1 LNRIHAFDILI
12 YTTNKEDKEMNLK
25 KLLALV
31 LAAAMVCCF
40 AASCGGSGSTEEAAE
55 ETTAEKTD
63 VKIGVR
69 SDLIDYFNAIQP
81 VLTEKG
87 YNVEMVSFD
96 DSIQP
101 NVALG
106 EGSIDINWFQHEPY
120 LTAYNAENSTDF
132 VMVQPKT
139 YAPLFAMYSTKH
151 ESIDDLQDGAV
162 IGVCNDATNQDRG
175 LKMLADN
182 GLITLDDS
190 VEVATIHDIKENPHN
205 FEFQEAEMQMLPQSI
220 DDLDGICLAG
230 QHMVNAGNDPS
241 KYLIKSSD
249 EQEYAVGFV
258 VKAENADAAW
268 AKGIAEAA
276 QCDELAAALKEISG
290 GALLPTWE

>member
-1 LNRIHAFDILI
+1 M
-12 YTTNKEDKEMNLK
+12 KLK
-25 KLLALV
+25 KFMAMLLIAV
-31 LAAAMVCCF
+31 MACCLATA
-40 AASCGGSGSTEEAAE
+40 CGSSDSGEEAAD
-55 ETTAEKTD
+55 ETAVEKTD

-69 SDLIDYFNAIQP
+69 SDLIDYYNAIEP
-81 VLTEKG
+81 VLQAKG
-87 YNVEMVSFD
+87 YNPEMVSFD

-101 NVALG
+101 NVALA

-120 LTAYNAENSTDF
+120 LTAYNAENGTDF

-151 ESIDDLQDGAV
+151 KSIEELPDGAV

-182 GLITLDDS
+182 GLITLDES
-190 VEVATIHDIKENPHN
+190 VEVATIHDIKDNPHN
-205 FEFQEAEMQMLPQSI
+205 FTFQEAEMQMLPQSI

-241 KYLIKSSD
+241 AYLIKSSD

-258 VKAENADAAW
+258 VNAADADAAW
-268 AKGIAEAA
+268 AKDIAATA
-276 QCDELAAALKEISG
+276 QCDELAAALKEVSG
-290 GALLPTWE
+290 GALLPVWE

>member
-1 LNRIHAFDILI
+1 MKLKKYLAMILI
-12 YTTNKEDKEMNLK
+12 AVMACC
-25 KLLALV
+25 LAT
-31 LAAAMVCCF
+31 A
-40 AASCGGSGSTEEAAE
+40 CGSSDSGEEAAAD
-55 ETTAEKTD
+55 ETAVEKTD

-69 SDLIDYFNAIQP
+69 SDLIDYYNAIEP
-81 VLTEKG
+81 VLQAKG
-87 YNVEMVSFD
+87 YNPEMVSFD

-101 NVALG
+101 NVALA

-120 LTAYNAENSTDF
+120 LTAYNAENGTDF

-151 ESIDDLQDGAV
+151 KSVEELPDGAV

-182 GLITLDDS
+182 GLITLDES
-190 VEVATIHDIKENPHN
+190 VEVATVHDIKDNPHN
-205 FEFQEAEMQMLPQSI
+205 FTFQEAEMQMLPQSI
-220 DDLDGICLAG
+220 DDLDAICLAG

-241 KYLIKSSD
+241 AYLIKSSD

-258 VKAENADAAW
+258 VSAENADAAW
-268 AKGIAEAA
+268 AKDIAETS
-276 QCDELAAALKEISG
+276 QCDELAAALEEVSG
-290 GALLPTWE
+290 GALLPVWK

>member
-1 LNRIHAFDILI
+1 MKLKKYLAMILI
-12 YTTNKEDKEMNLK
+12 AVMACC
-25 KLLALV
+25 LAT
-31 LAAAMVCCF
+31 A
-40 AASCGGSGSTEEAAE
+40 CGNSDSGEEAAAD
-55 ETTAEKTD
+55 ETAVEKTD

-69 SDLIDYFNAIQP
+69 SDLIDYYNAIEP
-81 VLTEKG
+81 VLQAKG
-87 YNVEMVSFD
+87 YNPEMVSFD

-101 NVALG
+101 NVALA

-120 LTAYNAENSTDF
+120 LTAYNAENGTDF

-151 ESIDDLQDGAV
+151 KSVEELPDGAV

-190 VEVATIHDIKENPHN
+190 VEVATVHDIKDNPHN
-205 FEFQEAEMQMLPQSI
+205 FTFQEAEMQMLPQSI
-220 DDLDGICLAG
+220 DDLDAICLAG
-230 QHMVNAGNDPS
+230 QHMVNAGSDPS
-241 KYLIKSSD
+241 AYIIKSSD

-258 VKAENADAAW
+258 VSAENADAAW
-268 AKGIAEAA
+268 AKDIAETA
-276 QCDELAAALKEISG
+276 QCDELAAALEEVSG
-290 GALLPTWE
+290 GALLPVWK

>member
-1 LNRIHAFDILI
+1 MNFKKFLAMMLI
-12 YTTNKEDKEMNLK
+12 TVM
-25 KLLALV
+25 A
-31 LAAAMVCCF
+31 CCF
-40 AASCGGSGSTEEAAE
+40 ATACGKSDSGEEAGTEE
-55 ETTAEKTD
+55 TAVEKTD

-69 SDLIDYFNAIQP
+69 SDLIDYYNAVEP
-81 VLTEKG
+81 VLKEKG

-101 NVALG
+101 NVALA

-120 LTAYNAENSTDF
+120 LTAYNAENGTDF

-151 ESIDDLQDGAV
+151 EKLEDIPDGAV

-182 GLITLDDS
+182 GLITLDES
-190 VEVATIHDIKENPHN
+190 VEVATVHDIKDNPHN
-205 FEFQEAEMQMLPQSI
+205 FTFQEAEMQMLPQSI
-220 DDLDGICLAG
+220 DDLDAICLAA

-241 KYLIKSSD
+241 KYIIKSND
-249 EQEYAVGFV
+249 EEEYAVGFV
-258 VKAENADAAW
+258 VNKADADAAW
-268 AKGIAEAA
+268 AKDIAETV
-276 QCDELAAALKEISG
+276 QCDELAKALQEVSG
-290 GALLPTWE
+290 GALLPTWK

>member
-1 LNRIHAFDILI
+1 MKLKKYLAMILI
-12 YTTNKEDKEMNLK
+12 AVMACC
-25 KLLALV
+25 LAT
-31 LAAAMVCCF
+31 A
-40 AASCGGSGSTEEAAE
+40 CGSSDSGEEAAAD
-55 ETTAEKTD
+55 ETAVEKTD

-69 SDLIDYFNAIQP
+69 SDLIDYYNAIEP
-81 VLTEKG
+81 VLQAKG
-87 YNVEMVSFD
+87 YNPEMVSFD

-101 NVALG
+101 NVALA

-120 LTAYNAENSTDF
+120 LTAYNAENGTDF

-151 ESIDDLQDGAV
+151 KSVEELPDGAV

-182 GLITLDDS
+182 GLITLDES
-190 VEVATIHDIKENPHN
+190 VEVATVHDIKDNPHN
-205 FEFQEAEMQMLPQSI
+205 FTFQEAEMQMLPQSI
-220 DDLDGICLAG
+220 DDLDAICLAA

-241 KYLIKSSD
+241 KYLIKSND

-258 VKAENADAAW
+258 VTKDNADAAW
-268 AKGIAEAA
+268 AKDIAETA
-276 QCDELAAALKEISG
+276 QCDELAAALKKVSG

>member
-1 LNRIHAFDILI
+1 MKF
-12 YTTNKEDKEMNLK
+12 K
-25 KLLALV
+25 KLLALALIAV
-31 LAAAMVCCF
+31 MACCF
-40 AASCGGSGSTEEAAE
+40 ATACGGSGSSEEAATEEAAV
-55 ETTAEKTD
+55 EKTD
-63 VKIGVR
+63 IKIGVR
-69 SDLIDYFNAIQP
+69 SDLIDYYNAIEP
-81 VLTEKG
+81 VLEAKG

-120 LTAYNAENSTDF
+120 LTAYNAENGTDF

-151 ESIDDLQDGAV
+151 ESAEDLPDGAV

-182 GLITLDDS
+182 GLITLDES
-190 VEVATIHDIKENPHN
+190 VEVATVHDIKDNPHN
-205 FEFQEAEMQMLPQSI
+205 FTFQEAEMQMLPQSI
-220 DDLDGICLAG
+220 DDLDAICLAG

-241 KYLIKSSD
+241 AYIMKSND
-249 EQEYAVGFV
+249 EEAYAVGFTV
-258 VKAENADAAW
+258 NAADADAAW
-268 AKGIAEAA
+268 AKDIAETA
-276 QCDELAAALKEISG
+276 QCEELAKALAEVSS
-290 GALLPTWE
+290 GALLPLWK

>member
-1 LNRIHAFDILI
+1 
-12 YTTNKEDKEMNLK
+12 MK
-25 KLLALV
+25 KLSVLLILV
-31 LAAAMVCCF
+31 MLFSLVTFTA
-40 AASCGGSGSTEEAAE
+40 CGSSDSGEEAATDE
-55 ETTAEKTD
+55 AAVEKTD

-69 SDLIDYFNAIQP
+69 SDLIDYYNAIEP
-81 VLTEKG
+81 VLQAKG
-87 YNVEMVSFD
+87 YNPEMVSFD

-101 NVALG
+101 NVALA

-120 LTAYNAENSTDF
+120 LTAYNAENGTDF

-151 ESIDDLQDGAV
+151 KSVEELPDGAV

-190 VEVATIHDIKENPHN
+190 VEVATVHDIKDNPHN
-205 FEFQEAEMQMLPQSI
+205 FTFQEAEMQMLPQSI
-220 DDLDGICLAG
+220 DDLDAICLAG
-230 QHMVNAGNDPS
+230 QHMVNAGSDPS
-241 KYLIKSSD
+241 AYLIKSSD

-258 VKAENADAAW
+258 VSAENADAAW
-268 AKGIAEAA
+268 AKDIAETA
-276 QCDELAAALKEISG
+276 QCDGLAAALEEVSG
-290 GALLPTWE
+290 GALLPVWK

>member
-1 LNRIHAFDILI
+1 M
-12 YTTNKEDKEMNLK
+12 KLK
-25 KLLALV
+25 KFLALI

-40 AASCGGSGSTEEAAE
+40 ATACGSKDSGE
-55 ETTAEKTD
+55 ETTEDTAVEKTD

-69 SDLIDYFNAIQP
+69 SDLIDYYNAIEP
-81 VLTEKG
+81 VLKAKG

-101 NVALG
+101 NVALA
-106 EGSIDINWFQHEPY
+106 EGSIDMNWFQHEPY
-120 LTAYNAENSTDF
+120 LTAYNAENGTDF

-151 ESIDDLQDGAV
+151 EKIEDLPDGAV
-162 IGVCNDATNQDRG
+162 IGLCNDATNQDRG

-182 GLITLDDS
+182 GLITLDES
-190 VEVATIHDIKENPHN
+190 VEVATIHDVKDNPHN
-205 FEFQEAEMQMLPQSI
+205 FTFQEAEMQMLPQSI
-220 DDLDGICLAG
+220 DDLDAICLAA

-241 KYLIKSSD
+241 KYLIKSND

-258 VKAENADAAW
+258 VAKDNADAAW
-268 AKGIAEAA
+268 AKDIAETA
-276 QCDELAAALKEISG
+276 QCDELAAALKKVSG

>member
-1 LNRIHAFDILI
+1 M
-12 YTTNKEDKEMNLK
+12 KLK
-25 KLLALV
+25 KLLAMMLMV
-31 LAAAMVCCF
+31 VLTGCLLAA
-40 AASCGGSGSTEEAAE
+40 CGGSGDAEEAAE
-55 ETTAEKTD
+55 ADKTD

-69 SDLIDYFNAIQP
+69 SDLIDYYNAIEP
-81 VLTEKG
+81 VLQAKG

-101 NVALG
+101 NVALA

-120 LTAYNAENSTDF
+120 LNAYNAENGTDF

-151 ESIDDLQDGAV
+151 KSVDELPDGAV

-182 GLITLDDS
+182 GLITLDES
-190 VEVATIHDIKENPHN
+190 VEVATIHDIAENPHN
-205 FEFQEAEMQMLPQSI
+205 FTFQEAEMQMLPQSI
-220 DDLDGICLAG
+220 DDLDAICLAG

-241 KYLIKSSD
+241 VYLIKSND
-249 EQEYAVGFV
+249 EEAYAVGFV
-258 VKAENADAAW
+258 VNAADADAAW
-268 AKGIAEAA
+268 AKDIAEAA
-276 QCDELAAALKEISG
+276 QCDELASALGEVSG
-290 GALLPTWE
+290 GALLPLWK

>member
-1 LNRIHAFDILI
+1 MILI
-12 YTTNKEDKEMNLK
+12 AVMACC
-25 KLLALV
+25 LAT
-31 LAAAMVCCF
+31 A
-40 AASCGGSGSTEEAAE
+40 CGSSDSGEEAASD
-55 ETTAEKTD
+55 ETAVEKTD

-69 SDLIDYFNAIQP
+69 SDLIDYYNAIEP
-81 VLTEKG
+81 VLQAKG
-87 YNVEMVSFD
+87 YNPEMVSFD

-101 NVALG
+101 NVALA

-120 LTAYNAENSTDF
+120 LTAYNAENGTDF

-151 ESIDDLQDGAV
+151 KSVEELPDGAV

-182 GLITLDDS
+182 GLITLDES
-190 VEVATIHDIKENPHN
+190 VEVATVHDIKDNPHN
-205 FEFQEAEMQMLPQSI
+205 FTFQEAEMQMLPQSI
-220 DDLDGICLAG
+220 DDLDAICLAG

-241 KYLIKSSD
+241 AYLIKSSD

-258 VKAENADAAW
+258 VSAENADAAW
-268 AKGIAEAA
+268 AKDIAETA
-276 QCDELAAALKEISG
+276 QCDELAAALEEVSG
-290 GALLPTWE
+290 GALLPVWK

>member
-1 LNRIHAFDILI
+1 MKLKKYLAMILI
-12 YTTNKEDKEMNLK
+12 
-25 KLLALV
+25 AV
-31 LAAAMVCCF
+31 LACCF
-40 AASCGGSGSTEEAAE
+40 ATACGSSDSGEEAATDE
-55 ETTAEKTD
+55 AAVEKTD

-69 SDLIDYFNAIQP
+69 SDLIDYYNAIEP
-81 VLTEKG
+81 VLQAKG
-87 YNVEMVSFD
+87 YNPEMVSFD

-101 NVALG
+101 NVALA

-120 LTAYNAENSTDF
+120 LTAYNAENGTDF

-151 ESIDDLQDGAV
+151 KSVEELPDGAV

-190 VEVATIHDIKENPHN
+190 VEVATVHDIKDNPHN
-205 FEFQEAEMQMLPQSI
+205 FTFQEAEMQMLPQSI

-241 KYLIKSSD
+241 AYLIKSSD

-258 VKAENADAAW
+258 VNAADADAAW
-268 AKGIAEAA
+268 AKDIAATA
-276 QCDELAAALKEISG
+276 QCDELAAALKEVSG
-290 GALLPTWE
+290 GALLPTWK